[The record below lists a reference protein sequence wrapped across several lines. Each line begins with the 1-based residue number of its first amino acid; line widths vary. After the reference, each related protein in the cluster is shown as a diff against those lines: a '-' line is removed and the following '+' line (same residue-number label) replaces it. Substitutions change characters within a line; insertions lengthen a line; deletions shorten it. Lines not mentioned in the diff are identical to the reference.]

1 MPRHRTAH
9 PVSDRRRA
17 LDDYILARHPRHAT
31 VYETL
36 ACELCAQ
43 TLDEAL
49 ARRRRLDEQERRARW
64 NR

>member
-1 MPRHRTAH
+1 M
-9 PVSDRRRA
+9 SDRRRA

-36 ACELCAQ
+36 ACEICAQ